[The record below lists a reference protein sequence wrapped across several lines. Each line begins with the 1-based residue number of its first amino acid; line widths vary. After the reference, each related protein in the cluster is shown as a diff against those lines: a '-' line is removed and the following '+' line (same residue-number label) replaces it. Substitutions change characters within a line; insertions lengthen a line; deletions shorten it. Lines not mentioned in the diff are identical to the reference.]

1 MNQKHI
7 NKDSVPKIEALE
19 GIFRRTLCYNDNL
32 MLCHFFLE
40 KESEVPMHAHKEHQV
55 GYVIKGKIKFKTDT
69 EEFIAT
75 EGESY
80 IFNSN
85 ERHGAILLEDSEIID
100 VFCPSRE
107 DYK

>member
-1 MNQKHI
+1 MNLRHI
-7 NKDSVPKIEALE
+7 NKDSVPKIEALK
-19 GIFRRTLCYNDNL
+19 GIFRRTLTYNDNL

-69 EEFIAT
+69 EEFIAN

-100 VFCPSRE
+100 VFCPSRD

>member
-1 MNQKHI
+1 MNKRHI
-7 NKDSVPKIEALE
+7 NKDSVPKIEALK
-19 GIFRRTLCYNDNL
+19 GIFRRTLTYNNDL

-40 KESEVPMHAHKEHQV
+40 KNSEVPMHAHKEHQV
-55 GYVIKGKIKFKTDT
+55 GYVIKGKIKFRTNE
-69 EEFIAT
+69 EEFIAS

-85 ERHGAILLEDSEIID
+85 EKHGAILLEDSEIID
-100 VFCPSRE
+100 IFNPARD